1 MLLFFHIGLRQQD
14 ENWYHFEEATFRR
27 STSAMRSDPKP
38 GLPDGDG
45 YHDMILPCGLFQEIP
60 IWKKVLFFCCLKCL
74 NGRGLVWEDVK
85 QDYFFGVKERSSF
98 VQFAVDFLQFVSFL
112 KILILICIG
121 FTLVSNVLDDCNTC
135 DL

>member
-1 MLLFFHIGLRQQD
+1 MIC
-14 ENWYHFEEATFRR
+14 HFESPHLQESSVPTKHLTFAMPIWR
-27 STSAMRSDPKP
+27 STTDFPRNDLSTTSAMRSDPKP

-85 QDYFFGVKERSSF
+85 QDYFWSEGEV
-98 VQFAVDFLQFVSFL
+98 
-112 KILILICIG
+112 
-121 FTLVSNVLDDCNTC
+121 
-135 DL
+135 